1 MASRPLILLFVA
13 SFNIGFSQPQSN
25 SMLAGP
31 SATVGDMPK
40 PVLSPETRGDIYMA
54 QKMYREAIETFRQGP
69 PKDPVLLNK
78 VGIAYHQLTQL
89 DDAKKS
95 YEQALKLKPDYIEAM
110 NNLGTV
116 YYAKKSN
123 RRAISWYHR
132 ALRIAP
138 ESPRSSSIYM
148 NLGTAYFARK
158 QYDQAAEAYR
168 AAMKLDPEVFER
180 HGSFGV
186 MLEER
191 TVDERARYHVFLA
204 RMYAKDGRHD
214 LALQYLRKALE
225 EGFREK
231 KKIQEEP
238 DFASLRDLPEFKELM
253 ALEPRV
259 L

>member
-31 SATVGDMPK
+31 SATVGEMPK

-54 QKMYREAIETFRQGP
+54 RKMYREAIETFRQGP

-116 YYAKKSN
+116 YYA
-123 RRAISWYHR
+123 
-132 ALRIAP
+132 
-138 ESPRSSSIYM
+138 
-148 NLGTAYFARK
+148 
-158 QYDQAAEAYR
+158 
-168 AAMKLDPEVFER
+168 
-180 HGSFGV
+180 
-186 MLEER
+186 
-191 TVDERARYHVFLA
+191 
-204 RMYAKDGRHD
+204 
-214 LALQYLRKALE
+214 
-225 EGFREK
+225 
-231 KKIQEEP
+231 
-238 DFASLRDLPEFKELM
+238 
-253 ALEPRV
+253 
-259 L
+259 